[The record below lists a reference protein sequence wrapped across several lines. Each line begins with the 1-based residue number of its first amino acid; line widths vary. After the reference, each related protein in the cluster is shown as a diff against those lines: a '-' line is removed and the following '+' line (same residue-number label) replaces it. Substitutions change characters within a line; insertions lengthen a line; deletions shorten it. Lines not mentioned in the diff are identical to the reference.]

1 LRLAHK
7 CAIARRS
14 GAARRTGGLR
24 LSLPLLDSDQGS
36 RSAQPRPDPV
46 AAVLPSAQR
55 FWLEFQGRTFELR
68 PGEVLIGRS
77 SSCHLVLDDGL
88 VSRRHA
94 QIVVTDERAIVE
106 DFGSA
111 NGVFVNGRR
120 VAGSEALRSGDQ
132 LTVGKQQFT
141 VRAVARLPAVRSAE
155 RFTAETLHGLR
166 VSPELS
172 SAPGSGQDPIT
183 KSDLKMPEAESTTR
197 EEALELLGG
206 VADKVLALGRG
217 DEAERVLSTALNN
230 ILGEVKR
237 GREPAPR
244 VLGRAASYAGKLAEA
259 TTRGKWIDY
268 TIELYMALRRP
279 LPIEFVD
286 QMYAVLRRVDSV
298 NLSGLRAYLSLLHEQ
313 TTVYGPNERFA
324 IQRLEGFER
333 LAALK

>member
-1 LRLAHK
+1 
-7 CAIARRS
+7 
-14 GAARRTGGLR
+14 
-24 LSLPLLDSDQGS
+24 LDSDQGS
-36 RSAQPRPDPV
+36 RHSPRADHAPETQRGP
-46 AAVLPSAQR
+46 QR

-77 SSCHLVLDDGL
+77 SNCHLVLDDGL

-94 QIVVTDERAIVE
+94 QIVVRDDRAVVE

-120 VAGSEALRSGDQ
+120 VQASEPLNSGDQ
-132 LTVGKQQFT
+132 LAIGKQTF
-141 VRAVARLPAVRSAE
+141 VVRSASPSPAVKRAE
-155 RFTAETLHGLR
+155 RSNAETLHGLHITPEMLASAASAAAEEEIKAGTKPDLR
-166 VSPELS
+166 VPTES
-172 SAPGSGQDPIT
+172 
-183 KSDLKMPEAESTTR
+183 ESTHR

-217 DEAERVLSTALNN
+217 EEAERVLATALNN
-230 ILGEVKR
+230 VLAEVKR

-244 VLGRAASYAGKLAEA
+244 VVGRAATYAGKLAEA
-259 TTRGKWIDY
+259 TAHGKWLDY
-268 TIELYMALRRP
+268 TVELYAALKRP

-286 QMYAVLRRVDSV
+286 QMYAVLRRVDAV
-298 NLSGLRAYLSLLHEQ
+298 NLPALRAYLALLHDQ
-313 TTVYGPNERFA
+313 ATAYGPNERFA

>member
-1 LRLAHK
+1 VDHAPETQR
-7 CAIARRS
+7 
-14 GAARRTGGLR
+14 G
-24 LSLPLLDSDQGS
+24 P
-36 RSAQPRPDPV
+36 
-46 AAVLPSAQR
+46 QR

-77 SSCHLVLDDGL
+77 SNCHLVLDDGL

-94 QIVVTDERAIVE
+94 QIIVHEDRAVVE

-120 VAGSEALRSGDQ
+120 VQGSEPLNGGDQ
-132 LTVGKQQFT
+132 LSIGKQTFV
-141 VRAVARLPAVRSAE
+141 VRAVSPAPTVKSTARSN
-155 RFTAETLHGLR
+155 AETLHGLHIT
-166 VSPELS
+166 PEMLAAAAS
-172 SAPGSGQDPIT
+172 SAAGESKAGT
-183 KSDLKMPEAESTTR
+183 KPDLRVPTESEATHR

-217 DEAERVLSTALNN
+217 EEAERVLATALNN
-230 ILGEVKR
+230 VLAEAKR

-244 VLGRAASYAGKLAEA
+244 VVGRAATYAGKLAEA
-259 TTRGKWIDY
+259 TAHGKWLDY
-268 TIELYMALRRP
+268 TVELYAALKRP

-286 QMYAVLRRVDSV
+286 QMYAVLRRVDAV
-298 NLSGLRAYLSLLHEQ
+298 NVPALRAYLGMLHAQ
-313 TTVYGPNERFA
+313 PTAYGPNERFA

>member
-1 LRLAHK
+1 VVTAK
-7 CAIARRS
+7 
-14 GAARRTGGLR
+14 
-24 LSLPLLDSDQGS
+24 
-36 RSAQPRPDPV
+36 
-46 AAVLPSAQR
+46 R

-68 PGEVLIGRS
+68 PGAVLIGRS

-94 QIVVTDERAIVE
+94 QIVVTEERALVE

-120 VAGSEALRSGDQ
+120 VAGTEPLNAGDQ
-132 LTVGKQQFT
+132 LTVGKQQFV
-141 VRAVARLPAVRSAE
+141 VRASAPPAAPSASE

-166 VSPELS
+166 VAPEHGS
-172 SAPGSGQDPIT
+172 TPGVDAVT
-183 KSDLKMPEAESTTR
+183 RSDLRMPEAEATHR

-230 ILGEVKR
+230 VLAQVKR

-244 VLGRAASYAGKLAEA
+244 VVGRAASYAGKLAEA
-259 TTRGKWIDY
+259 TSRGKWIDY
-268 TIELYMALRRP
+268 TIELYSALRRP
-279 LPIEFVD
+279 LPIELVD
-286 QMYAVLRRVDSV
+286 QMYAVLRRVDAVS
-298 NLSGLRAYLSLLHEQ
+298 LPLLRAYLSLLHDQ
-313 TTVYGPNERFA
+313 TTVFGPNERFA

-333 LAALK
+333 LASLK

>member
-1 LRLAHK
+1 MT
-7 CAIARRS
+7 
-14 GAARRTGGLR
+14 AA
-24 LSLPLLDSDQGS
+24 
-36 RSAQPRPDPV
+36 
-46 AAVLPSAQR
+46 SAQR

-68 PGEVLIGRS
+68 PGEILIGRS

-94 QIVVTDERAIVE
+94 QLIVTEDRVAVE

-111 NGVFVNGRR
+111 NGVFVNGKR
-120 VAGSEALRSGDQ
+120 VAGSQILFAGDQ
-132 LTVGKQQFT
+132 LLVGKQQFVLRAVVRPT
-141 VRAVARLPAVRSAE
+141 VRTAE
-155 RFTAETLHGLR
+155 RFNAETLHGLR
-166 VSPELS
+166 VPTEP
-172 SAPGSGQDPIT
+172 AVTGQDPVT
-183 KSDLKMPEAESTTR
+183 KSDHKAPENTELTHR

-230 ILGEVKR
+230 VLSEAKR

-244 VLGRAASYAGKLAEA
+244 VVGRAASYAGKLAEA

-268 TIELYMALRRP
+268 TIELYAALRRP

-286 QMYAVLRRVDSV
+286 QMYAVLRRVDAV
-298 NLSGLRAYLSLLHEQ
+298 NLPALRAYLATLHEQ
-313 TTVYGPNERFA
+313 TGVYGPNERFA